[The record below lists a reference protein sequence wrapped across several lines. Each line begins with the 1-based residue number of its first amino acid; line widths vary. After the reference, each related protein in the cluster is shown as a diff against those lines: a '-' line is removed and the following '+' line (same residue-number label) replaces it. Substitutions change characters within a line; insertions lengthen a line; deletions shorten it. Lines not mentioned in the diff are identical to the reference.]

1 MSIYKQIAANRFKTV
16 LIFLIFIFI
25 LSGIFFFLG
34 RYYQDTQT
42 FLILGLIVSLGTS
55 FLSYFFA
62 DKLVLT
68 TTGAKPAK
76 REEYFDYYTVAENLS
91 MAAGIPKPKLY
102 VIDDPSPN
110 AFATGRNPKNSA
122 VCVTRGL
129 LQRLD
134 RSEIEGV
141 IAHELAHI
149 KNYDILLMTIVT
161 ALVGTVALV
170 TDWVQWNM
178 FWGGRRTNETSRN
191 PIFLILFIA
200 VIVLSPI
207 IAMLIQL
214 AISRRRE
221 YLADAS
227 AALLTRYPEGLAR
240 ALEKIAEDAY
250 PMKNA
255 TTSTAH
261 LFISNPFKK
270 GDKRSWIA
278 GLFSTHPPI
287 TERIRILRSM

>member
-1 MSIYKQIAANRFKTV
+1 MSIYKQIAANRFKT
-16 LIFLIFIFI
+16 LSIFLLFIFLI
-25 LSGIFFFLG
+25 SGIFFFVG
-34 RYYQDTQT
+34 KYYHNTQT
-42 FLILGLIVSLGTS
+42 FLIMGIAVSFISS
-55 FLSYFFA
+55 FISYFFA
-62 DKLVLT
+62 DKIVLI

-76 REEYFDYYTVAENLS
+76 REEFFDYYTVAENLS
-91 MAAGIPKPKLY
+91 IAAGIPKPKLY
-102 VIDDPSPN
+102 VIHDRSPN
-110 AFATGRNPKNSA
+110 AFATGRNQKHSA
-122 VCVTRGL
+122 VCVTTGL

-134 RSEIEGV
+134 RSELEGV
-141 IAHELAHI
+141 IAHELSHI
-149 KNYDILLMTIVT
+149 KNYDILLMTIVS

-170 TDWVQWNM
+170 TDWIQWNM
-178 FWGGRRTNETSRN
+178 FWGRNRDNQTTRN
-191 PIFLILFIA
+191 PIFLILFIV
-200 VIVLSPI
+200 VILASPL

-240 ALEKIAEDAY
+240 ALEKIAHDPH

-255 TTSTAH
+255 NTSTAH

-270 GDKRSWIA
+270 KDKRSWLA

-287 TERIRILRSM
+287 QDRIHILRSM